1 MRFVWKIEFISD
13 IIKIWKDDKVI
24 DKKVLCLQ
32 ENDDEAQ
39 FPNTIAFDFLK
50 EKTELLDAFKIGDIV
65 EVMWNSS
72 YNKYNNPAK
81 DWMLSIFNS
90 LRGWKINMVKSVEVQ
105 KDLQKEKDYNDELPF

>member
-1 MRFVWKIEFISD
+1 
-13 IIKIWKDDKVI
+13 
-24 DKKVLCLQ
+24 VLCLQ

-81 DWMLSIFNS
+81 D
-90 LRGWKINMVKSVEVQ
+90 
-105 KDLQKEKDYNDELPF
+105 